1 MKREI
6 LFRGKTQYGEW
17 VEGSYLQ
24 TDDNTNNPMQHR
36 PLNLRHQIWSY
47 WSGDWNMGGWDPM
60 DVLPETVSQFTG
72 LTDKNGVKI
81 FEGDIVKY
89 YQPYSKRWEEHIVLW
104 DTNWASF
111 GMFEQ
116 GSAYCKESDW
126 VKIQHIEV
134 IGNIHDNKELIKE

>member
-1 MKREI
+1 MREI
-6 LFRGKTQYGEW
+6 LFRGKTTDTGEW
-17 VEGSYLQ
+17 IEGYPFFTWGMAYISWG
-24 TDDNTNNPMQHR
+24 M
-36 PLNLRHQIWSY
+36 
-47 WSGDWNMGGWDPM
+47 SGERICATKVIPKTIG
-60 DVLPETVSQFTG
+60 QFTG

-81 FEGDIVKY
+81 FEGDVVKY

-134 IGNIHDNKELIKE
+134 IGNIHDNPELLK